1 MRDAIKK
8 LLKENHAI
16 LLAHNYQPPEIQ
28 EIADLCGDSLE
39 LSIRAADTDAETI
52 VFCGVHFMAETAAI
66 ISPDKTVLLPRAD
79 AGCPMAD
86 MITPG
91 AGVTT
96 ITQSA
101 AKRLAFE
108 AFKPGI
114 GKIRQTGYALGLESE
129 LTKEQILAL
138 WLDTLEMG
146 KGPDGWVTGFH
157 RASEKNFGKA
167 PTDLQETE
175 FLSLVAV
182 LIAPGKYRLG
192 TDDPAL
198 AERVE
203 RIARLVSGS
212 CSPLDNG
219 DVWLEGCR

>member
-1 MRDAIKK
+1 MKKILKTASTLILAIFAAALAYGGWGYLDAIKDADALK
-8 LLKENHAI
+8 L
-16 LLAHNYQPPEIQ
+16 
-28 EIADLCGDSLE
+28 
-39 LSIRAADTDAETI
+39 
-52 VFCGVHFMAETAAI
+52 
-66 ISPDKTVLLPRAD
+66 RAD
-79 AGCPMAD
+79 ALVAENRGGQSLGDARLQQLLQVQDPNFQGHSGVD

-157 RASEKNFGKA
+157 RASEKVFGKA

>member
-1 MRDAIKK
+1 MKKILKITFALILAVFAAALTYGGWGYVDAVRDADA
-8 LLKENHAI
+8 LK
-16 LLAHNYQPPEIQ
+16 Q
-28 EIADLCGDSLE
+28 
-39 LSIRAADTDAETI
+39 
-52 VFCGVHFMAETAAI
+52 
-66 ISPDKTVLLPRAD
+66 RAD
-79 AGCPMAD
+79 ALIAEDRGGQSLGDARLRQLLQVQDPNFEAHSGVD
-86 MITPG
+86 MVTPG
-91 AGVTT
+91 TGVTT

-101 AKRLAFE
+101 AKRLGFD

-138 WLDTLEMG
+138 WLDTLSMG
-146 KGPDGWVTGFH
+146 KGPNGWMSGFH
-157 RASEKNFGKA
+157 RASEEIYGKA
-167 PTDLQETE
+167 PADLQETE

-192 TDDPAL
+192 ADDPAL
-198 AERVE
+198 AKRVA

-212 CSPLDNG
+212 CRPQDNG

>member
-1 MRDAIKK
+1 MKKILKTASTLILAIFAAALAYGGWGYLDAIKDADALK
-8 LLKENHAI
+8 L
-16 LLAHNYQPPEIQ
+16 
-28 EIADLCGDSLE
+28 
-39 LSIRAADTDAETI
+39 
-52 VFCGVHFMAETAAI
+52 
-66 ISPDKTVLLPRAD
+66 RAD
-79 AGCPMAD
+79 ALIAENRGGQSLGDARLRQLLQVQDPNFQGHSGVD

-157 RASEKNFGKA
+157 RASEKVFGKA

>member
-1 MRDAIKK
+1 MKKILKTASTLILAIFAAALAYGGWGYLDAIKDADALK
-8 LLKENHAI
+8 L
-16 LLAHNYQPPEIQ
+16 
-28 EIADLCGDSLE
+28 
-39 LSIRAADTDAETI
+39 
-52 VFCGVHFMAETAAI
+52 
-66 ISPDKTVLLPRAD
+66 RAD
-79 AGCPMAD
+79 ALIAENRGGQSLGDARLQQLLQVQDPNFQGHSGVD

-157 RASEKNFGKA
+157 RASEKVFGKA
-167 PTDLQETE
+167 PSDLQETE

>member
-1 MRDAIKK
+1 MKKILKTASTLILAIFAAALAYGGWGYLDAIKDADALK
-8 LLKENHAI
+8 L
-16 LLAHNYQPPEIQ
+16 
-28 EIADLCGDSLE
+28 
-39 LSIRAADTDAETI
+39 
-52 VFCGVHFMAETAAI
+52 
-66 ISPDKTVLLPRAD
+66 RAD
-79 AGCPMAD
+79 ALIAENRGGQSLGDARLQQLLQVQDPNFQGHSGVD

-146 KGPDGWVTGFH
+146 KGPEGWVTGFH
-157 RASEKNFGKA
+157 RASEKVFGKA

>member
-1 MRDAIKK
+1 MKKILKTASTLILAIFAAALAYGGWGYLDAIKDADALK
-8 LLKENHAI
+8 L
-16 LLAHNYQPPEIQ
+16 
-28 EIADLCGDSLE
+28 
-39 LSIRAADTDAETI
+39 
-52 VFCGVHFMAETAAI
+52 
-66 ISPDKTVLLPRAD
+66 RAD
-79 AGCPMAD
+79 ALIAENRGGQSLGDARLRQLLQVQDPNFEGHSGVD

-157 RASEKNFGKA
+157 RASEKVFGKA

>member
-1 MRDAIKK
+1 MKKILKTASTLILAIFAAALAYGGWGYLDAIKDADALK
-8 LLKENHAI
+8 L
-16 LLAHNYQPPEIQ
+16 
-28 EIADLCGDSLE
+28 
-39 LSIRAADTDAETI
+39 
-52 VFCGVHFMAETAAI
+52 
-66 ISPDKTVLLPRAD
+66 RAD
-79 AGCPMAD
+79 ALIAENRGGQSLGDARLQQLLQVQDPNFQGHSGVD

-157 RASEKNFGKA
+157 RASEKVFGKA

-182 LIAPGKYRLG
+182 LIAPAKYRLG

>member
-1 MRDAIKK
+1 MKKILKTATTLILAIFAAALAYGGWGYLYAIKDADALK
-8 LLKENHAI
+8 L
-16 LLAHNYQPPEIQ
+16 
-28 EIADLCGDSLE
+28 
-39 LSIRAADTDAETI
+39 
-52 VFCGVHFMAETAAI
+52 
-66 ISPDKTVLLPRAD
+66 RAD
-79 AGCPMAD
+79 ALIAENRGGQSLGDARLQQLLQVQDPNFQGHSGVD

-157 RASEKNFGKA
+157 RASEKVFGKA
-167 PTDLQETE
+167 PSDLQETE

>member
-1 MRDAIKK
+1 MKKILKTASTLILAIFAAALAYGGWGYLDAIKDADALK
-8 LLKENHAI
+8 L
-16 LLAHNYQPPEIQ
+16 
-28 EIADLCGDSLE
+28 
-39 LSIRAADTDAETI
+39 
-52 VFCGVHFMAETAAI
+52 
-66 ISPDKTVLLPRAD
+66 RAD
-79 AGCPMAD
+79 ALIAENRGGQSLGDARLQQLLQVQDPNFQGHSGVD

-157 RASEKNFGKA
+157 RASEKVFGKA